1 MTIQIVV
8 ADDHPVV
15 RDGLVA
21 ILSTQPDFAV
31 VGEAGDGAAALAQVA
46 DLAPDVL
53 LLDLEMPGLDGVAVL
68 QELRR
73 LGASVRTLVFTAF
86 DTDERILGAVRAG
99 AAGYLLKG
107 VPRDEL
113 FSAVRVLHAGGS
125 TLQPLIASK
134 LMRQVQAPAA
144 TIALTERETEVLGLI
159 AQGLPNKLIAAQLG
173 ISQRTAKFHVS
184 AILEKLGARNR
195 TEAVT
200 LARGH
205 GLLA

>member
-1 MTIQIVV
+1 MTIRIVV

-46 DLAPDVL
+46 AQQPDVL

-68 QELRR
+68 QELGRR
-73 LGASVRTLVFTAF
+73 GASVRVLVFTAF

-107 VPRDEL
+107 APRAEL

-134 LMRQVQAPAA
+134 LMRQVQTPAA

-184 AILEKLGARNR
+184 AILVKLSARNR

-205 GLLA
+205 GLLE

>member
-1 MTIQIVV
+1 MTIRIVV

-31 VGEAGDGAAALAQVA
+31 VGEAGDGAAALAQVTA
-46 DLAPDVL
+46 LQPDVL

-68 QELRR
+68 QDLNRR
-73 LGASVRTLVFTAF
+73 GAGVRVLVFTAF

-107 VPRDEL
+107 APRDEL

-125 TLQPLIASK
+125 TLQPLVASK
-134 LMRQVQAPAA
+134 LIRQVQAPAA
-144 TIALTERETEVLGLI
+144 TIGLTEREAEVLGLI
-159 AQGLPNKLIAAQLG
+159 AQGLPNKLIAAQLS
-173 ISQRTAKFHVS
+173 ISQRTVKFHVS
-184 AILEKLGARNR
+184 AILEKLGAGNR
-195 TEAVT
+195 TEAVS